1 MRPEIGAE
9 PAARQGTA
17 LTMHNRHHF
26 LMTPVGRS
34 IAAHLFARGSA
45 LPDSDS
51 GTPACRPVG
60 LKISAVLCVAI
71 ALTIGV
77 AEQHNQRDILL
88 HGGALALL
96 LPVFAFSVI
105 GSLSRLR
112 LTSRPEPAYDDE
124 PEVVATSEPLDQLLR
139 EKEAAE
145 AANAA
150 KSRFL
155 ASVSHE
161 IRSPLNSIYGYAQ
174 LVERGDGIDAV
185 EAGRIIARS
194 AEHLTSLLDGLLD
207 MSQVEHGV
215 LKLGN
220 EAFRFSAFLDQIVA
234 MFAPMAGAK
243 GLAFVCELPERLPE
257 FVRSDEKRLRQ
268 ILINLLSN
276 AIKFTD
282 SGTVQ
287 LKVGYS
293 GQIARFE
300 VIDTGPGISTED
312 QLRIFAPFVRGE
324 AGRGRQG
331 VGLGLVITRALTQLL
346 GGDLQFE
353 SRPGVGTTFR
363 VTLMLGRV
371 AGRSQAASPRERIT
385 GYEGAR
391 RTLLVVDDDAAQ
403 LALVCKL
410 LEAKGFDVLS
420 ATSGETALALT
431 ARQAPDLA
439 MLDITMPGLSGWETA
454 EALRQRFG
462 PDLRIVMLSA
472 NAGEAQDRA
481 GHEAPHDMF
490 LVKPV
495 AMDAVID
502 CVGRQLGLRWEM
514 EPRPSVSGASPLK
527 ATPLPVAAQG
537 HLDRLRELLSIGHV
551 RGMEA
556 EIKLLAETAPE
567 ARALTSKLLDCLDSF
582 DLAALSAELERIGTE
597 QNA

>member
-1 MRPEIGAE
+1 MLCLA
-9 PAARQGTA
+9 TA
-17 LTMHNRHHF
+17 LT
-26 LMTPVGRS
+26 
-34 IAAHLFARGSA
+34 
-45 LPDSDS
+45 
-51 GTPACRPVG
+51 
-60 LKISAVLCVAI
+60 IS
-71 ALTIGV
+71 V

-105 GSLSRLR
+105 GGLSRVR
-112 LTSRPEPAYDDE
+112 RPGRQEPDSGSE
-124 PEVVATSEPLDQLLR
+124 PERLPGSDPIHRLFR

-215 LKLGN
+215 LKLSN

-234 MFAPMAGAK
+234 MFSPMAGAK
-243 GLAFVCELPERLPE
+243 GLSFVCELPERMPE

-276 AIKFTD
+276 AVKFTD

-287 LKVGYS
+287 LMVGYS

-312 QLRIFAPFVRGE
+312 QSRIFAPFVRGE
-324 AGRGRQG
+324 AGQGRQG
-331 VGLGLVITRALTQLL
+331 VGLGLPITRALTQLL

-353 SRPGVGTTFR
+353 SRPGAGTTFR

-371 AGRSQAASPRERIT
+371 AGTSQIASPRERIT

-391 RTLLVVDDDAAQ
+391 RTILVVDDDAAQ
-403 LALVCKL
+403 LALVRKL
-410 LEAKGFDVLS
+410 LEGKGFDVLS

-431 ARQAPDLA
+431 ARQTPDLA

-454 EALRQRFG
+454 EALRARFG

-481 GHEAPHDMF
+481 GQEVPHDMF

-502 CVGRQLGLRWEM
+502 CVGRQLGLRWET
-514 EPRPSVSGASPLK
+514 EPRPGTGGASGIEASALPL
-527 ATPLPVAAQG
+527 AAQP

-597 QNA
+597 QNV

>member
-1 MRPEIGAE
+1 
-9 PAARQGTA
+9 
-17 LTMHNRHHF
+17 
-26 LMTPVGRS
+26 MTPACRS
-34 IAAHLFARGSA
+34 IAARLFARSGASSDAASA
-45 LPDSDS
+45 V
-51 GTPACRPVG
+51 PAFPLAGRT
-60 LKISAVLCVAI
+60 ISAVLCIAI
-71 ALTIGV
+71 ALTIGL
-77 AEQHNQRDILL
+77 AEQHNQRDIVI
-88 HGGALALL
+88 HAAALGLL
-96 LPVFAFSVI
+96 LPVLAFSVL
-105 GSLSRLR
+105 GHPSRM
-112 LTSRPEPAYDDE
+112 RPPARSENAHDDE
-124 PEVVATSEPLDQLLR
+124 PEALGPSDPLHQLLR

-215 LKLGN
+215 LKLSN
-220 EAFRFSAFLDQIVA
+220 EAFRFSAFLDQLVA

-243 GLAFVCELPERLPE
+243 GLAFVCEFPERMPE

-282 SGTVQ
+282 TGTVR
-287 LKVGYS
+287 LKVSYS

-353 SRPGVGTTFR
+353 SRAGVGTTFR

-371 AGRSQAASPRERIT
+371 AGASQAGSPRERIT
-385 GYEGAR
+385 GYQGAR
-391 RTLLVVDDDAAQ
+391 RTILVVDDDAAQ
-403 LALVCKL
+403 LALLCRL

-431 ARQAPDLA
+431 RRLTPDLA

-454 EALRQRFG
+454 EALRHRFG

-472 NAGEAQDRA
+472 NAGEAHGRPGD
-481 GHEAPHDMF
+481 EAPTHDMF

-502 CVGRQLGLRWEM
+502 CVGRQLGLRWET
-514 EPRPSVSGASPLK
+514 EPRTGTGIASPIK
-527 ATPLPVAAQG
+527 AAALPAEAQV

-551 RGMEA
+551 RGIEA
-556 EIKLLAETAPE
+556 EIKLLAEAAPE

-582 DLAALSAELERIGTE
+582 DLAALSAELERIGME
-597 QNA
+597 RNV